1 MGQLLDS
8 GVAVLVGVEAGLD
21 QAQGEG
27 RERQHLAAPGN
38 RLRLEAVER
47 DDRVDQSHLQDLGGV
62 VLATE
67 QPELLRLLGAD
78 QVPQEGGAE
87 AAVPGAD
94 PRPGL
99 AEDGVVGG
107 DREVAAEV
115 KDVAAANR
123 VARHHRHHRL
133 RQSPH
138 LHLQVGDMKAADGSA
153 LGDVAGVAAN
163 LLVAARAER
172 LRALAGEDHDA
183 DLGILAGQLQRG
195 GDLDQRLRPEG
206 VEGLGPVDADL
217 GDSLGKLVVDVVVL
231 ASALPL
237 DWRVEGLLGQGFL
250 VTFGHDG
257 HDIPPMKLDD
267 WLAQRSQSCPERTAL
282 VADGSEVTYAELEA
296 EATWVARRLIAHGV
310 RRGSTVAM
318 TMHPQREQVVMV
330 HALMKVGAV
339 LLPLGPRLSAEE
351 RAAVVAAEEPAV
363 DLDDAGE
370 LTQTEADLPLLG
382 EHDMEDIASHV
393 MTSGSTGAPDPVGL
407 TYGNF
412 LWSAVASAFNIG
424 VEPEDRWLCCLPL
437 SHISGLGIVMR
448 SVIYGTT
455 AVIHDGFD
463 VDRVAAALEREEITV
478 VSLVTTMLTRLLEAG
493 ADLSGPRAVLVGGGP
508 VPEDPLEEALGR
520 GATVVQTYGL
530 TETCSQ
536 VTTLAPA
543 DARRKLGSAGRPL
556 LTTHL
561 RIQEGEI
568 LVQGPTVAPGRADG
582 DGWLHTGDLGR
593 IDEEGFLYVED
604 RIDDMIVTGGENV
617 VPAEV
622 EKVLLRH
629 PEVADAA
636 VVGRDDPEWQQ
647 AVTAIV
653 VLEDGS
659 EVSPDELRRHCAE
672 SLAGFKV
679 PKRVELAAALPRTP
693 SGKLMRRALR

>member
-1 MGQLLDS
+1 
-8 GVAVLVGVEAGLD
+8 
-21 QAQGEG
+21 
-27 RERQHLAAPGN
+27 
-38 RLRLEAVER
+38 
-47 DDRVDQSHLQDLGGV
+47 
-62 VLATE
+62 
-67 QPELLRLLGAD
+67 
-78 QVPQEGGAE
+78 
-87 AAVPGAD
+87 
-94 PRPGL
+94 
-99 AEDGVVGG
+99 
-107 DREVAAEV
+107 
-115 KDVAAANR
+115 
-123 VARHHRHHRL
+123 
-133 RQSPH
+133 
-138 LHLQVGDMKAADGSA
+138 
-153 LGDVAGVAAN
+153 
-163 LLVAARAER
+163 
-172 LRALAGEDHDA
+172 
-183 DLGILAGQLQRG
+183 
-195 GDLDQRLRPEG
+195 
-206 VEGLGPVDADL
+206 
-217 GDSLGKLVVDVVVL
+217 
-231 ASALPL
+231 
-237 DWRVEGLLGQGFL
+237 
-250 VTFGHDG
+250 
-257 HDIPPMKLDD
+257 MKLDD

-282 VADGSEVTYAELEA
+282 LADGSEVTYAELEA
-296 EATWVARRLIAHGV
+296 EATWVARRLTAEGV
-310 RRGSTVAM
+310 RRGSIVAM
-318 TMHPQREQVVMV
+318 TAHPRREQVVMI
-330 HALMKVGAV
+330 HALMKAGAV
-339 LLPLGPRLSAEE
+339 LLPLGPRLSPEE
-351 RAAVVAAEEPAV
+351 RAAVIATEKPAV

-370 LTQTEADLPLLG
+370 LTQNEADLPLLG
-382 EHDMEDIASHV
+382 EHDMDDVAARV
-393 MTSGSTGAPDPVGL
+393 MTSGSTGAPDPIDL

-412 LWSAVASAFNIG
+412 LWSAVGSAFNIG

-437 SHISGLGIVMR
+437 SHISGLGIAMR

-463 VDRVAAALEREEITV
+463 VDRVAAALERDDITV

-493 ADLSGPRAVLVGGGP
+493 ADLSGPRAILVGGGP

-561 RIQEGEI
+561 RIQDGEI
-568 LVQGPTVAPGRADG
+568 LVQGPTVAPGRVDA

-604 RIDDMIVTGGENV
+604 RMDDMIVTGGENV

-653 VLEDGS
+653 VLEEGS
-659 EVSPDELRRHCAE
+659 RVDPDELRRHCAE
-672 SLAGFKV
+672 SLASYKV